1 MWECHENDGA
11 MTRGPRGPIHQ
22 LDAARDTISTIAC
35 RKSQGSRKR
44 LKEHFG
50 GEFVR
55 FFFCATERPRPVE
68 VSAETTMLIYFA
80 GENYRVSRI
89 SLKSIDHIFEISK
102 KLSAACHPRLPT
114 TQVLVEKG
122 NYKVVHPF
130 DS

>member
-1 MWECHENDGA
+1 MQKEPGVPEA
-11 MTRGPRGPIHQ
+11 VERTFRGGVC
-22 LDAARDTISTIAC
+22 S
-35 RKSQGSRKR
+35 
-44 LKEHFG
+44 
-50 GEFVR
+50 